1 MKFSVNL
8 IDECLKG
15 IPLRYIWGGGLT
27 ADTRFDK
34 MKWLS
39 QYVPK
44 IEPHTLYMTDYHTLK
59 SYMECRK
66 AEFPAG
72 TCFLCVGAPQDGL
85 PEIFKEMPCI
95 MVAKEYDLALVGNK
109 LLDYWDQ
116 LREWTQQMDRILYS
130 RGMLQDFFDVS
141 EKYFSSG
148 LLMWDKSFDVQAYSG
163 LETWNNPVLAEIV
176 EKGYF
181 PKEVIENI
189 IRKNLL
195 DVTVGND
202 TTRYISSDQ
211 TRTGQDL
218 LVRHFCR
225 TGFRL
230 YSVAYF
236 LKNQI
241 HPGERERLENFFDHI
256 ITFLDNSEGILED
269 EYHRSV
275 DIFFRDI
282 LSGRISTPKEIE
294 DKAQGF
300 HIDMTK
306 KYLCYVL
313 CLDEYSKTK
322 ARYLVNYLTRIMPTE
337 HTFEY
342 NHEVVFI
349 KDVHTYNCVELGR
362 VSSFEHLLKTS
373 KAFCGV
379 SSTFEQLTQI
389 PVAYRQSEAAIRL
402 GKLMER
408 ESGCIYFYKN
418 YYYYHMLETVHHE
431 MDLRMM
437 YNKRIEIVLEDD
449 KRHNSNNFHILE
461 VFLEKN
467 LSVSDTA
474 AELFLHRN
482 SIVYRIKKLE
492 QILHIDF
499 GSSEEVQRL
508 YFSLMCHRYLTEL
521 EKKENG

>member
-1 MKFSVNL
+1 
-8 IDECLKG
+8 
-15 IPLRYIWGGGLT
+15 
-27 ADTRFDK
+27 
-34 MKWLS
+34 
-39 QYVPK
+39 
-44 IEPHTLYMTDYHTLK
+44 
-59 SYMECRK
+59 
-66 AEFPAG
+66 
-72 TCFLCVGAPQDGL
+72 
-85 PEIFKEMPCI
+85 
-95 MVAKEYDLALVGNK
+95 
-109 LLDYWDQ
+109 
-116 LREWTQQMDRILYS
+116 
-130 RGMLQDFFDVS
+130 
-141 EKYFSSG
+141 
-148 LLMWDKSFDVQAYSG
+148 
-163 LETWNNPVLAEIV
+163 
-176 EKGYF
+176 
-181 PKEVIENI
+181 
-189 IRKNLL
+189 
-195 DVTVGND
+195 
-202 TTRYISSDQ
+202 
-211 TRTGQDL
+211 
-218 LVRHFCR
+218 
-225 TGFRL
+225 
-230 YSVAYF
+230 
-236 LKNQI
+236 
-241 HPGERERLENFFDHI
+241 
-256 ITFLDNSEGILED
+256 
-269 EYHRSV
+269 
-275 DIFFRDI
+275 
-282 LSGRISTPKEIE
+282 
-294 DKAQGF
+294 
-300 HIDMTK
+300 MTK